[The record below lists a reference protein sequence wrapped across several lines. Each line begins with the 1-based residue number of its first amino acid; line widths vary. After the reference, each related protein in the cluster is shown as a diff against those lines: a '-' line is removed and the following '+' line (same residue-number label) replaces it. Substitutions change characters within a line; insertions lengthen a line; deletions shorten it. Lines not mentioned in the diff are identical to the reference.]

1 MILDKIEINKCN
13 GCTACSSICP
23 NNCIEMKANED
34 GFLYPIVNKDNCISC
49 NLCDKVCPVNNEI
62 KINDVPNAYAA
73 INKKE
78 EERLQSSSGGIF
90 SLIANYI
97 LDKNGYVVGAAY
109 NDKFEVEHIIIDSK
123 EELHKLRGAK
133 YSQSRLGNVFGKIKE
148 LLDTDHYVLFSGTPC
163 QTGGL
168 KYYLRK
174 DYEKLVLIDT
184 VCHGVPSPLV
194 WKKYVEYRS
203 KTDNKGEIPISINLR
218 SKSSGWSRYNYSIEF
233 DYGKKLYSKVNGQ
246 DPYMKAFVGNYCL
259 RESCYDCSF
268 ISTQRVS
275 DFTLGDYWG
284 IWNQNPEMDDN
295 KGTSL
300 LLVHSIKGNK
310 ILETISNQLNYIQV
324 DLNESIKENPS
335 IIKSSPINKDRSV
348 FIDTI
353 SKEGFKQAIKKY
365 ELLTKMS
372 KKDKMNIF
380 LTNCKNKL
388 LFKK

>member
-1 MILDKIEINKCN
+1 MILDKIEISRCN

-23 NNCIEMKANED
+23 KHCIEMKENED
-34 GFLYPIVNKDNCISC
+34 GFLYPEVNKINCISC
-49 NLCDKVCPVNNEI
+49 NLCDEICPVNNDIEP
-62 KINDVPNAYAA
+62 NDVPNAYAV

-78 EERLQSSSGGIF
+78 EERLQSSSGGVF

-109 NDKFEVEHIIIDSK
+109 NDKFEVEHVIIDSK

-133 YSQSRLGNVFGKIKE
+133 YSQSRLGDVFGKIKE

-163 QTGGL
+163 QVGGL
-168 KYYLRK
+168 KSYLRK

-268 ISTQRVS
+268 KSTQRVS

-335 IIKSSPINKDRSV
+335 INKSSPINKDRSV

>member
-1 MILDKIEINKCN
+1 MILDKIEISKCN

-23 NNCIEMKANED
+23 KKCIEMKENVD
-34 GFLYPIVNKDNCISC
+34 GFLYPAVNKNNCISC
-49 NLCDKVCPVNNEI
+49 GLCDKVCPVNNDI
-62 KINDVPNAYAA
+62 KLNDVPSAYAA
-73 INKKE
+73 INKNK
-78 EERLQSSSGGIF
+78 EERLNSSSGGVF

-97 LDKNGYVVGAAY
+97 LAKNGYVVGAAY

-133 YSQSRLGNVFGKIKE
+133 YSQSRLESVFDKIKE
-148 LLDTDHYVLFSGTPC
+148 LLANDHYVLFSGTPC
-163 QTGGL
+163 QVGGL
-168 KYYLRK
+168 KSYLRK

-203 KTDNKGEIPISINLR
+203 KRDNKGKMPNAINLR

-233 DYGKKLYSKVNGQ
+233 DYDKKLYSKVNGQ

-268 ISTQRVS
+268 KSIQRVS

-300 LLVHSIKGNK
+300 LLVHSIKGNR
-310 ILETISNQLNYIQV
+310 ILEYIKNQLDSVPV
-324 DLNESIKENPS
+324 DLKESIKENPS
-335 IIKSSPINKDRSV
+335 MIKSSPINKDRNI
-348 FIDTI
+348 FIGI
-353 SKEGFKQAIKKY
+353 VIKEGFKQAIKKFG
-365 ELLTKMS
+365 LIIKMS
-372 KKDKMNIF
+372 TKERIKDWFIKLKK
-380 LTNCKNKL
+380 
-388 LFKK
+388 

>member
-1 MILDKIEINKCN
+1 MILDKIEISKCN

-23 NNCIEMKANED
+23 KHCIEMKANED
-34 GFLYPIVNKDNCISC
+34 GFLYPIVNKDKCISC
-49 NLCDKVCPVNNEI
+49 NLCDKVCSVNNEI
-62 KINDVPNAYAA
+62 KLNGVPNAYAA

-90 SLIANYI
+90 SIIANYI

-133 YSQSRLGNVFGKIKE
+133 YSQSRLGDVFGKIKE
-148 LLDTDHYVLFSGTPC
+148 FLDTDHYVLFSGTPC
-163 QTGGL
+163 QVGGL
-168 KYYLRK
+168 KHYLRK

-268 ISTQRVS
+268 KSTQRVS

-310 ILETISNQLNYIQV
+310 ILEAISNQLDYIQV
-324 DLNESIKENPS
+324 DLDESIKENPS
-335 IIKSSPINKDRSV
+335 MIKSSPINKDRSV
-348 FIDTI
+348 FIGI
-353 SKEGFKQAIKKY
+353 IIREGFKKAIKNFQ
-365 ELLTKMS
+365 LIPKMS
-372 KKDKMNIF
+372 KKYKMYSF
-380 LTNCKNKL
+380 FTSCKNKL
-388 LFKK
+388 LSKK